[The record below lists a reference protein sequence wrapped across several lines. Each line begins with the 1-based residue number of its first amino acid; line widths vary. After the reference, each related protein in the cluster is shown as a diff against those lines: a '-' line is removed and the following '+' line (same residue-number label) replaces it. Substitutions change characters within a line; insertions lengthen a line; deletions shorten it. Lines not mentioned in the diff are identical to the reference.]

1 MSTII
6 EVEKLKKTFRSFQ
19 LHDIAF
25 HVSEGCIT
33 GLIGIDGSGKS
44 TIIKCLINL
53 IQRDS
58 GKVEFWG
65 ENINDKNYS
74 VNSSNRVV
82 GCGSYVEKYFLRANI
97 MNTQRWILCPICGNK
112 TRVMIRDDTELMNFP
127 LFCPK
132 CKKEVIINVKDNH
145 ITTVREPD
153 ASTQSR

>member
-1 MSTII
+1 M
-6 EVEKLKKTFRSFQ
+6 
-19 LHDIAF
+19 
-25 HVSEGCIT
+25 
-33 GLIGIDGSGKS
+33 
-44 TIIKCLINL
+44 
-53 IQRDS
+53 
-58 GKVEFWG
+58 
-65 ENINDKNYS
+65 
-74 VNSSNRVV
+74 

-145 ITTVREPD
+145 ITTIREPD

>member
-1 MSTII
+1 M
-6 EVEKLKKTFRSFQ
+6 
-19 LHDIAF
+19 
-25 HVSEGCIT
+25 
-33 GLIGIDGSGKS
+33 
-44 TIIKCLINL
+44 
-53 IQRDS
+53 
-58 GKVEFWG
+58 
-65 ENINDKNYS
+65 
-74 VNSSNRVV
+74 
-82 GCGSYVEKYFLRANI
+82 GCGSYVEKYFLRANT

>member
-58 GKVEFWG
+58 GKVVLAPG
-65 ENINDKNYS
+65 ENRHS
-74 VNSSNRVV
+74 GPGENRQFWPDENRQ
-82 GCGSYVEKYFLRANI
+82 S
-97 MNTQRWILCPICGNK
+97 
-112 TRVMIRDDTELMNFP
+112 
-127 LFCPK
+127 LFT
-132 CKKEVIINVKDNH
+132 I
-145 ITTVREPD
+145 
-153 ASTQSR
+153 

>member
-1 MSTII
+1 MFLMLITI
-6 EVEKLKKTFRSFQ
+6 
-19 LHDIAF
+19 
-25 HVSEGCIT
+25 GT
-33 GLIGIDGSGKS
+33 GLLIASIADFTKYIKFRKRGCLTEGTIVDATTVCAETMKVYNSKWATISYKVDGK
-44 TIIKCLINL
+44 IIAA
-53 IQRDS
+53 
-58 GKVEFWG
+58 
-65 ENINDKNYS
+65 
-74 VNSSNRVV
+74 NSSNRVV

>member
-53 IQRDS
+53 I
-58 GKVEFWG
+58 
-65 ENINDKNYS
+65 
-74 VNSSNRVV
+74 
-82 GCGSYVEKYFLRANI
+82 
-97 MNTQRWILCPICGNK
+97 
-112 TRVMIRDDTELMNFP
+112 
-127 LFCPK
+127 
-132 CKKEVIINVKDNH
+132 
-145 ITTVREPD
+145 
-153 ASTQSR
+153 